1 MGEITEQD
9 RTGGWAGDWIGHGEF
24 APVRMPLYQLTQP
37 AEQHLHLWHLDLAD
51 LGGSLRQALGGQPMD
66 GGPRGGE
73 SRGSPAPP
81 ADQHM
86 GVQRLRFARRFYLRL
101 LLGAYLGLPGK
112 DVVINRSNRG
122 KPVLDAQAH
131 DSQLKFSMAKSESRL
146 LIGISAS
153 RHIGVDLEPRWRRAR
168 DPLRLAQRYFSAAE
182 FSALQ
187 QVPAARLDEAFLR
200 AWACNEAVV
209 KASGLGIANQLCR
222 FTVQMDPDLP
232 PALLDIENDRAGDW
246 SLAMIRPCADF
257 IGAVATRQLLT
268 QVSCFKLLAG
278 L

>member
-1 MGEITEQD
+1 MGEETEN
-9 RTGGWAGDWIGHGEF
+9 RRIGGWNGGWIGRDEF
-24 APVRMPLYQLTQP
+24 VPVRMPLQQLTRP
-37 AEQHLHLWHLDLAD
+37 AEQQIHLWYLDLAE
-51 LGGSLRQALGGQPMD
+51 LGGSLRQALGGQSR
-66 GGPRGGE
+66 GGQSRGGE
-73 SRGSPAPP
+73 SPDDRM
-81 ADQHM
+81 D
-86 GVQRLRFARRFYLRL
+86 VQRLRFARRFYLRL

-122 KPVLDAQAH
+122 KPVLDAGVH
-131 DSQLKFSMAKSESRL
+131 DSTLKFSMAKSENRL

-153 RHIGVDLEPRWRRAR
+153 RHIGVDLEPQWRKAR
-168 DPLRLAQRYFSAAE
+168 EPLRLAQRYFSAAE

-246 SLAMIRPCADF
+246 SLNLVRPSTHF
-257 IGAVATRQLLT
+257 IGAVATRQHLD
-268 QVSCFKLLAG
+268 QVRCCKLLAAS
-278 L
+278 

>member
-1 MGEITEQD
+1 MGEETENCWI
-9 RTGGWAGDWIGHGEF
+9 GGWNGGCIGRDEF
-24 APVRMPLYQLTQP
+24 VPVHMPLQHLTQP
-37 AEQHLHLWHLDLAD
+37 AEQQIHLWYLDLGD
-51 LGGSLRQALGGQPMD
+51 LGGSLRQALGGESPDDPGKQADEPMD
-66 GGPRGGE
+66 
-73 SRGSPAPP
+73 
-81 ADQHM
+81 
-86 GVQRLRFARRFYLRL
+86 VLRLRFARRFYLRL

-122 KPVLDAQAH
+122 KPVLDAGVH
-131 DSQLKFSMAKSESRL
+131 DSTLKFSMAKSENRL

-153 RHIGVDLEPRWRRAR
+153 RHIGVDLEPRWRKAR

-187 QVPAARLDEAFLR
+187 HVPAARLDEAFLR

-232 PALLDIENDRAGDW
+232 PALLDMENDRAGDW
-246 SLAMIRPCADF
+246 SLNLVRPSTNF
-257 IGAVATRQLLT
+257 IGAVATRQHLD
-268 QVSCFKLLAG
+268 QVRCFKLLAAP
-278 L
+278 